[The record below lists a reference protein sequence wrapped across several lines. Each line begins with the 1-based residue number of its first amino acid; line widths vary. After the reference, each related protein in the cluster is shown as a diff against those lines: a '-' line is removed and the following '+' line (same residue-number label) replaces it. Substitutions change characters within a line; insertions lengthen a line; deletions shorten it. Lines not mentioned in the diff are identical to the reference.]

1 MAAAL
6 VLQSS
11 TNWAMKTHTLG
22 AGQFVEFS
30 MYLVEYC
37 SANAEANVEAMD
49 LNPVE
54 NSKLRSYMCRHLD
67 FYQFLQFSSSAF

>member
-6 VLQSS
+6 VRQSS

-22 AGQFVEFS
+22 TGQFVEYS

-67 FYQFLQFSSSAF
+67 FYQFVRFTSSSF